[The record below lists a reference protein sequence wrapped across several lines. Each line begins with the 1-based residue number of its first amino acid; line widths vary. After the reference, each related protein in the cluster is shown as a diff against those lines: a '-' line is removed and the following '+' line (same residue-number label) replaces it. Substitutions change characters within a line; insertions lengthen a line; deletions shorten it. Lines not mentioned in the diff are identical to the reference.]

1 MTSEELMKI
10 FEKDVYPYSDYIKH
24 YRITEFEDIINKI
37 VIKHKLE
44 ISELEAKVYTYEKI
58 ISNSNFAPI
67 LKENKKK
74 SKGE

>member
-1 MTSEELMKI
+1 MTSEELMKM
-10 FEKDVYPYSDYIKH
+10 FEKDVYPCNNYIKH

-58 ISNSNFAPI
+58 ISHSNFAPI

-74 SKGE
+74 NKGE